1 MSLAEFTDLLD
12 QLLIFRHYSTED
24 TLVMSFLNSTRV
36 VRVTPDSEMVQEE
49 LDGFL
54 SDTATLLCGNARAGL
69 LIQVTEGSVRLIAP
83 PQHIQAGLISEWKP
97 PAGELISI
105 ASMNGTQ
112 CLVAVGGKTLVYL
125 DIGSEVVKKVG

>member
-1 MSLAEFTDLLD
+1 
-12 QLLIFRHYSTED
+12 
-24 TLVMSFLNSTRV
+24 MSFLNSTRV
-36 VRVTPDSEMVQEE
+36 VRVTPDSEMIQEE

-54 SDTATLLCGNARAGL
+54 SDTATLLCGNVQAGL
-69 LIQVTEGSVRLIAP
+69 LLQVTEDSVRLIAP